1 MDADTKL
8 IENRQTLLTRADA
21 QRLDWLAETERRKV
35 SEMMRILLLESLE
48 RWEKSAPGRRR
59 RKP

>member
-1 MDADTKL
+1 MDVETKL

-21 QRLDWLAETERRKV
+21 QRLDWLAETEGRKV
-35 SEMMRILLLESLE
+35 SEMMRVLILEGLE

-59 RKP
+59 KRA

>member
-1 MDADTKL
+1 MLEDKL
-8 IENRQTLLTRADA
+8 IENRQVMLTQGDA
-21 QRLDWLAETERRKV
+21 QRLEELAQSENRKI

>member
-1 MDADTKL
+1 MLEDKL
-8 IENRQTLLTRADA
+8 IENRQVMLTQGDA
-21 QRLDWLAETERRKV
+21 QRLEELAQSQNRKI